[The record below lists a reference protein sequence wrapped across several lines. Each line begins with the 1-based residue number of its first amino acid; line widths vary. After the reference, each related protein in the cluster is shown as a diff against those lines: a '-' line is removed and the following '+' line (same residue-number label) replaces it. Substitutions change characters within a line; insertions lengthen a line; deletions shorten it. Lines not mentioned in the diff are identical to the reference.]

1 MTIFDFNKRF
11 PTKKSAIDFII
22 RVKYNG
28 TYVCPF
34 CGCVHNIY
42 RDNFLHIYK
51 KKPYGYS
58 RREEKSFYDEY

>member
-1 MTIFDFNKRF
+1 MTIFDFHKRF
-11 PTKKSAIDFII
+11 PTEKSAIDFII

-42 RDNFLHIYK
+42 RDTAMMERTCTAITANPIS
-51 KKPYGYS
+51 PY
-58 RREEKSFYDEY
+58 